1 MAYATSTY
9 VAAAAILAA
18 VASAAGTVVS
28 ADASRK
34 AANYNADV
42 AEQNAI
48 AIKNQNEVNEQAHR
62 DNIRKILSSQRALYG
77 RSGVTMEGSPLLVQ
91 LDTAEQGELDA
102 LAIRY
107 GGDVAA
113 AKERSTANLYR
124 MQGSQAT
131 TIGAINAGTTLL
143 SGASSAYKT
152 YKGK

>member
-1 MAYATSTY
+1 MSGIITGL
-9 VAAAAILAA
+9 VI
-18 VASAAGTVVS
+18 AGIGVVVGSVGAVVS

-42 AEQNAI
+42 AEANAV
-48 AIKNQNEVNEQAHR
+48 AIKNQNEANEKAHR
-62 DNIRKILSSQRALYG
+62 EQIKKILSTQRALYG

-91 LDTAEQGELDA
+91 MDTVEQGELDA

-113 AKERSTANLYR
+113 AKERSMANLYK
-124 MQGSQAT
+124 MQGQQAST
-131 TIGAINAGTTLL
+131 MGAINAGTTLL

>member
-9 VAAAAILAA
+9 VAIATIAAA
-18 VASAAGTVVS
+18 VVSAAGTVYS
-28 ADASRK
+28 ADAQRK
-34 AANYNADV
+34 TANYNADV

-48 AIKNQNEVNEQAHR
+48 AIKKQNEVNEKAHR
-62 DNIRKILSSQRALYG
+62 DQIRKILSTQRAMYG
-77 RSGVTMEGSPLLVQ
+77 QSGVTMEGSPLLVQ
-91 LDTAEQGELDA
+91 MDTVEQGELDA

-113 AKERSTANLYR
+113 AKERSMANLYR
-124 MQGSQAT
+124 MQGQQAST
-131 TIGAINAGTTLL
+131 MGAINAGTTLL